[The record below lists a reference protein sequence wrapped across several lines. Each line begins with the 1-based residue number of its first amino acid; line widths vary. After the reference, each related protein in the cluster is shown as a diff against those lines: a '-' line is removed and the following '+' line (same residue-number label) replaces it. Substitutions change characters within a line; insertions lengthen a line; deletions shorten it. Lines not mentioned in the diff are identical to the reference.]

1 MVSSYPLCA
10 QALGFLGWC
19 GLRSAPACVLPGSTL
34 HELQSSLSWPLLVLG
49 LEIPRKTQV
58 VNLGWLLL
66 VLGLGSLSKRY
77 RGWKLIEAGCC
88 LFERI

>member
-1 MVSSYPLCA
+1 M
-10 QALGFLGWC
+10 
-19 GLRSAPACVLPGSTL
+19 
-34 HELQSSLSWPLLVLG
+34 LG